1 MRIHHLLTGLLKRT
15 WIPLLT
21 LTLLRVGPADARLPG
36 IRTIADLDR
45 QAVLH
50 FSIMSDHKGDS
61 PLSSVEFARMEAWVA
76 EGKSAFVVGLGDHL
90 KFRWENSFIPWIKS
104 NTWWREH
111 TYLNVADGENEYY
124 SPTHLQSDYGE
135 GAPILDLVDL
145 EAHAEVVYLNPSE
158 YYARIPAGEYTVHLI
173 QMHYSDNP
181 LEPWVAFPEASRA
194 WMMKTLESID
204 KGDRDL
210 IIVAAHSRRGSWD
223 LVLRR
228 NRRKALL
235 DKADLV
241 LSATTHNF
249 KAWVSEGYESG
260 SAVCVNTGAVNFA
273 GYMTPNGYVEIHV
286 LKSGAIVGQYVDLT
300 RTQRMLQRGRFA
312 WVKPRDGAMQHID
325 LRSGEVLAVLEDS
338 VAVVEL
344 QSELRGLLKEM
355 TGADLAHLWVANGL
369 PAGPV
374 TLDEVWRVFDK
385 NRNVRV
391 VRVPAAHVDSVV
403 SRFGLEAVQ
412 ISGDYA
418 RVAASHPAIAT
429 IIGFTGIAYEAIEPQ
444 AIDEA
449 GLREVD
455 IVRAYLTNRLNP

>member
-1 MRIHHLLTGLLKRT
+1 MRNLKSLHMLESALSVMMLAGLQA
-15 WIPLLT
+15 
-21 LTLLRVGPADARLPG
+21 GPAEAGLPG
-36 IRTIADLDR
+36 VKTIADLDR

-61 PLSSVEFARMEAWVA
+61 PLSSVEFARMEAWVE
-76 EGKSAFVVGLGDHL
+76 EGESAFVVGLGDHV
-90 KFRWENSFIPWIKS
+90 KIHWENSFIPWIKS

-145 EAHAEVVYLNPSE
+145 DAHADVVYFNPSE

-249 KAWVSEGYESG
+249 KAWESEGYESS

-286 LKSGAIVGQYVDLT
+286 LKSGAIVGQYIDLT
-300 RTQRMLQRGRFA
+300 KTRRMLQRGRFA
-312 WVKPRDGAMQHID
+312 WIKPRDGAMQHID

-338 VAVVEL
+338 VGVDEL
-344 QSELRGLLKEM
+344 QTELRSLLKEM
-355 TGADLAHLWVANGL
+355 TSADLAHLWVVNGL

-374 TLDEVWRVFDK
+374 TLEEVWRVFDK

-391 VRVPAAHVDSVV
+391 VRVPAARVDTVA
-403 SRFGLEAVQ
+403 SRFGLESVQ
-412 ISGDYA
+412 VSGNYA
-418 RVAASHPAIAT
+418 RVAASHPVISSIVSLA
-429 IIGFTGIAYEAIEPQ
+429 GITYESIEPQ
-444 AIDEA
+444 ASGPLSA
-449 GLREVD
+449 S
-455 IVRAYLTNRLNP
+455 